1 MNGTLAVF
9 GATGFTGRLVSHYL
23 FNSFKHGGGKNYKG
37 LSLMLVGRSKEKLNE
52 LLQELDHGGDG
63 SLNVSIRTAS
73 TDAPHTIDA
82 VASGV

>member
-1 MNGTLAVF
+1 
-9 GATGFTGRLVSHYL
+9 
-23 FNSFKHGGGKNYKG
+23 
-37 LSLMLVGRSKEKLNE
+37 MLVGRSKEKLNE